1 MAKRKPKKGNK
12 AGKKSG
18 KLKVVLAILILLI
31 LSLAFSFVWFYER
44 AFGNNVQLNGEKSE
58 FVYIETGSNLNDV
71 VSALTT
77 SGWLINRSSFIWL
90 AEFMKY
96 DEKVKPGRYRL
107 INGMSNRALIQLLR
121 SGRQEPLKLT
131 LRALRTKE
139 QLAGKVSKVLELDSL
154 DLIELLN
161 NKEFMEQFGL
171 NENTA
176 LCLFMPDTYE
186 FYWNTSAKEFI
197 ERMSSEYAKF
207 WTEERIAKAAEAG
220 LSKADVQIIASI
232 VVQESNQRDEW
243 PIIAGVYLNRL
254 RIGMPLQADPTVKFA
269 LQDFELKRIRSIH
282 TSVESP
288 YNTYK
293 YKGLPP
299 GPIYITGK
307 QSMDAVLNYQSHN
320 YLYFCARPDRSGYH
334 SFSKSFSEHQRLARQ
349 YHRSLNERGIKR

>member
-1 MAKRKPKKGNK
+1 MAKKKR
-12 AGKKSG
+12 GKGTKVGQKSSR
-18 KLKVVLAILILLI
+18 LKVVVAILLLLL
-31 LSLAFSFVWFYER
+31 LSLALSFAWFYER
-44 AFGNNVQLNGEKSE
+44 AFGKNVQLNGDKSE
-58 FVYIETGSNLNDV
+58 FVYIETGSDLNDV
-71 VSALTT
+71 VSALTE

-90 AEFMKY
+90 AEFMNY
-96 DEKVKPGRYRL
+96 DEKIKPGRYRL
-107 INGMSNRALIQLLR
+107 TDGMSNRALIQLLR
-121 SGRQEPLKLT
+121 SGKQEPLKLT

-161 NKEFMEQFGL
+161 DKEFMEQFGL

-186 FYWNTSAKEFI
+186 FYWNTSAKGFV
-197 ERMSSEYAKF
+197 ERMNSEYEKF
-207 WTEERIAKAAEAG
+207 WTEERLQKAAKAG
-220 LSKADVQIIASI
+220 LSKTDVQIIASI

-243 PIIAGVYLNRL
+243 PIIAGVYINRL
-254 RIGMPLQADPTVKFA
+254 RIGMRLQADPTVKFA

-282 TSVESP
+282 TEVESP

-334 SFSKSFSEHQRLARQ
+334 SFSKSFLEHKRLARE
-349 YHRSLNERGIKR
+349 YHRSLNSRGIKR